1 MLGCLDLELHPL
13 SQLEFQD
20 ALLHIAEQM
29 NTVPLGVSLD
39 SHDPA
44 LMLVTPNKLLG
55 KFNER
60 RPIKPI
66 TSSPNHGNLILNF
79 EQVPTNCDLKYPNFF
94 VN

>member
-55 KFNER
+55 KFKKNDFNGLSLSLLSGGGWLLANE
-60 RPIKPI
+60 
-66 TSSPNHGNLILNF
+66 
-79 EQVPTNCDLKYPNFF
+79 FF
-94 VN
+94 WG